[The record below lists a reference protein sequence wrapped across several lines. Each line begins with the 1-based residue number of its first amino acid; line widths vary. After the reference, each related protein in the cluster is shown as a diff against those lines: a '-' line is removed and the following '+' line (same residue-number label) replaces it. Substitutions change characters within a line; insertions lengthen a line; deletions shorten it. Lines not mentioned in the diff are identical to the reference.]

1 MASLIMHVCGCASVY
16 LCVHMYACT
25 CNYWIGDSAQSPV
38 QTPGSAPL
46 CSDSGPSCPQS
57 LPLLTVMA
65 PSYRTLREISP
76 KKCALHWSGAGR
88 RSRVDWEDSGWPL
101 PIKVSLGHQNP
112 CTIQLPRRGTDHRAS
127 SRIPLFP
134 SVPLS
139 GL

>member
-16 LCVHMYACT
+16 LCMHMYACA
-25 CNYWIGDSAQSPV
+25 CNYWIGDTAQSPV

-46 CSDSGPSCPQS
+46 CSDSGQSCPQS
-57 LPLLTVMA
+57 LLLLTVMA

-76 KKCALHWSGAGR
+76 KKVCSPLV
-88 RSRVDWEDSGWPL
+88 RSREEKPSDWEDFGRPL
-101 PIKVSLGHQNP
+101 PIEVSLGNQNP
-112 CTIQLPRRGTDHRAS
+112 CTIQLPRQGTDHRAS
-127 SRIPLFP
+127 SHVPLFP